1 MTLDRRL
8 RDLGGIARTSE
19 LLALG
24 YDRRRIEGAVAYG
37 RLIRVRK
44 GWYAERDLPDDV
56 LEAVRIGG
64 RLACV
69 SALTHHGILPGGDGA
84 LHVEVPANASRLRLP
99 DREVVLHWSGVAA
112 EGTRL
117 AVGVAAA
124 LAQSAWCSRGRRPDL
139 TR

>member
-1 MTLDRRL
+1 MIDRKL
-8 RDLGGIARTSE
+8 RELGGIAKTSE

-24 YDRRRIEGAVAYG
+24 YSRRTIEAAVGYR

-44 GWYAERDLPDDV
+44 GWYAERDLPPEV
-56 LEAVRIGG
+56 IAACRIGG

-69 SALTHHGILPGGDGA
+69 SALAYHGVFPTQHGA
-84 LHVEVPANASRLRLP
+84 LHIEVPANASRLRLP
-99 DREVVLHWSGVAA
+99 EREVVLHWTAFAA

-117 AVGVAAA
+117 AVAVGAA
-124 LAQSAWCSRGRRPDL
+124 LAQSARCRGGQREGL

>member
-1 MTLDRRL
+1 MVLDRRL
-8 RDLGGIARTSE
+8 RELGGIARTSE

-44 GWYAERDLPDDV
+44 GWYAERDLPEDV
-56 LEAVRIGG
+56 IEACRIGG

-69 SALTHHGILPGGDGA
+69 SALSYHGILSGGNGA
-84 LHVEVPANASRLRLP
+84 LHIEVPANASRLRLP
-99 DREVVLHWSGVAA
+99 EREVVVHWAGIAA

-117 AVGVAAA
+117 SVGVAAA
-124 LAQSAWCSRGRRPDL
+124 LAQSARCR